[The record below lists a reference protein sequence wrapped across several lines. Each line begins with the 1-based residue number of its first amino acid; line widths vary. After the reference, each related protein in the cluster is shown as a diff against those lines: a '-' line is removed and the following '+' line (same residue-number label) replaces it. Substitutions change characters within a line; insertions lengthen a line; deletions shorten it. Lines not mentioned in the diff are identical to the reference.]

1 MMATDNPTSLI
12 IACISGGVSL
22 AAVAVGEWSRRHYA
36 RKLALQAKDLEA
48 FRDGLTRSRD
58 ADTKAQEAARL
69 VAKYRDPLLR
79 SAFDLQSRIYNIY
92 RPGGFTLEKDPEYF
106 RLNTLFLIA
115 EFLGWLEV
123 IRRELQFVDLGAVQ
137 ATNDLGRRLARVQE
151 LLANTTEWHDGCY
164 VYRGYQRAIGELM
177 LTRVDNDAPGGRRHE
192 CIGYAAFVAA
202 HADPNF
208 AKWFR
213 RLGDAIEQL
222 SAEKPARL
230 VAVQHALIDLVDFLD
245 PQLDRFHDCRSR
257 IESGGP
263 GNEAAAS

>member
-1 MMATDNPTSLI
+1 MMATDNTPSLI

-22 AAVAVGEWSRRHYA
+22 AAVAVGEWSRRHSA
-36 RKLALQAKDLEA
+36 RELALQAKDLEA
-48 FRDGLTRSRD
+48 FRDGLTRGRD

-137 ATNDLGRRLARVQE
+137 ATNDLGRRLALVQE

-177 LTRVDNDAPGGRRHE
+177 LTRVDDAPGGRRHE
-192 CIGYAAFVAA
+192 CMGYAAFVAA

-208 AKWFR
+208 AKWFS

-222 SAEKPARL
+222 SEEKPARL
-230 VAVQHALIDLVDFLD
+230 VLVQHALIDLVDFLD
-245 PQLDRFHDCRSR
+245 PERDRFHDCRSR
-257 IESGGP
+257 LDASGP
-263 GNEAAAS
+263 AAAAAAS